1 MPNLNLIEEEGGG
14 EGTMQPVSAP
24 TRRQGGGG
32 GSKVVIIFV
41 VLLLLGGG
49 VFALNKFG
57 IIKLWGKKKP
67 VVAQVQE
74 DPFPADQYVD
84 TTAAMQD
91 TTSIAFVDTP
101 PIDEGKKGTRTTA
114 TMETGME
121 GGKLAEMKGSY
132 TIQVSAWRDQ
142 AMADTYV
149 KRLEDAGYPAYIQK
163 RALRD
168 GDWYTV
174 RIGRYP
180 SMKDARKAVE
190 TFAME
195 IKTHYWIDKVRM

>member
-24 TRRQGGGG
+24 TRRKGGG

-49 VFALNKFG
+49 VFALNKYG
-57 IIKLWGKKKP
+57 IINLWGKKKP

-74 DPFPADQYVD
+74 EPFPADEYAD

-101 PIDEGKKGTRTTA
+101 PIDEGKKEATT
-114 TMETGME
+114 TSMDMGLE
-121 GGKLAEMKGSY
+121 GGRLAEMKGSY

-142 AMADTYV
+142 ATADTYV
-149 KRLEDAGYPAYIQK
+149 KRLEDAGYPAYVHK
-163 RALRD
+163 RALKD
-168 GDWYTV
+168 GAWYTV

-180 SMKDARKAVE
+180 SRKDARKAIE
-190 TFAME
+190 TFALE
-195 IKTHYWIDKVRM
+195 IKSHYWIDRVRM